1 MPERLSR
8 RKYAGLQCALI
19 CALCGFVSFAPFL
32 FRDGGFFHVW
42 SDFNVQQMP
51 FGMAMHNSLSEL
63 NIGGWTWNYGPGMS
77 TIQAF
82 SFYGLGSPFVWISML
97 LPVNLYPYLAGWIY
111 ILKYTAA
118 GVSAFYFIRRFTKKE
133 SSAIAGALMYAFSGF
148 QATNLMY
155 YHFHDVVALFP
166 LILLGLEKVLE
177 DPKDRGTLVFAVF
190 LNALNNYY
198 FLVLEATF
206 TGLYF
211 LSRSFGS
218 EKREF
223 RRIGRDLL
231 NTLFCAAWGVAMA
244 AILFLPSMLYI
255 LQSPRMDRSVSS
267 ADLFWGFRWFFFTV
281 RGLLLPGDVMADQSA
296 FYPEEFGS
304 VAAWLPMA
312 GLGLCLAYVLKNIR
326 KREGWLARMISVLLL
341 LSAFPF
347 LASGFLLATEV
358 TYRWWFMLA
367 LLAATASAR
376 VIDEE
381 QEYPVKKSLVLYGIV
396 TAVFCAAVFAWNAG
410 QRDAGLLNHPGRFL
424 AFSGIALAG
433 ILILWLLSHFRKLN
447 SRILIAMVCLFSTG
461 ATLMT
466 LNCYYNYPGD
476 GRENAI
482 NLENRENL
490 EKGIRLEVNDGQY
503 RYNLT
508 DNTVMLPGGGSGL
521 TIFSST
527 IAQGIREF
535 DLLFDYYSKNHM
547 MDKSLVRGLP
557 ELFGAAYFLTKDEE
571 DAPEPVQTLEAEGT
585 TWYVAEQAA
594 CPIGFAV
601 DHYILRD
608 ELMKI
613 PEEDRGVSL
622 LYAVVIEPEEEALL
636 SELCTGLTAE
646 GIPLKEDL
654 NATVSKNRENAV
666 QDFER
671 DSRGFR
677 CASDYSEPRYVWF
690 SVPDEGGWTAT
701 IDGEKQE
708 ILPSAG
714 MMLLKVPEGRHEIR
728 FVYVTPG
735 YTAGKY
741 ISLAAAA
748 VFIAYVILKRMK
760 GRRKPQAGN
769 PA

>member
-1 MPERLSR
+1 MLQRLSR
-8 RKYAGLQCALI
+8 RKNAGLQCAMI
-19 CALCGFVSFAPFL
+19 CALCAFVSFAPFL

-42 SDFNVQQMP
+42 SDFNVQQLP

-82 SFYGLGSPFVWISML
+82 SFYGLGSPFVWISLL
-97 LPVNLYPYLAGWIY
+97 LPVSLYPYLVGWVY
-111 ILKYTAA
+111 ILKYSVA
-118 GVSAFYFIRRFTKKE
+118 GVTAFYFVRRFTKKD

-177 DPKDRGTLVFAVF
+177 DPKDRGTMVFAVF

-198 FLVLEATF
+198 FLVLEAMF

-211 LSRSFGS
+211 LFRSFGR
-218 EKREF
+218 EKRDF
-223 RRIGRDLL
+223 RRISRDLL
-231 NTLFCAAWGVAMA
+231 NTLFCAAWGAAMA
-244 AILFLPSMLYI
+244 AILLLPSLLYI

-267 ADLFWGFRWFFFTV
+267 ADVFWDLRWLLFTV

-312 GLGLCLAYVLKNIR
+312 GLGLCLAYILGNFR
-326 KREGWLARMISVLLL
+326 KREGWLAWMIPVLLVV
-341 LSAFPF
+341 SAFPF
-347 LASGFLLATEV
+347 LSSGFLLATEV

-367 LLAATASAR
+367 LLAALASAR
-376 VIDEE
+376 VIDGEA
-381 QEYPVKKSLVLYGIV
+381 EYPVKKSLALYGLV
-396 TAVFCAAVFAWNAG
+396 TVVFCAAVFAWNAG
-410 QRDAGLLNHPGRFL
+410 QKDAGLLNHPGRFL
-424 AFSGIALAG
+424 AFGGIALAG
-433 ILILWLLSHFRKLN
+433 ILILWGLSRSGKLN
-447 SRILIAMVCLFSTG
+447 ARILIAMICLFSAGT
-461 ATLMT
+461 TFMT
-466 LNCYYNYPGD
+466 LNCYYTYPGD

-482 NLENRENL
+482 NLANRENL

-503 RYNLT
+503 RYNLV

-535 DLLFDYYSKNHM
+535 DFLFDYYSKNHM

-557 ELFGAAYFLTKDEE
+557 ELFGSAYFLTKDEE
-571 DAPEPVQTLEAEGT
+571 DAPEPVQTFEAEGT
-585 TWYVAEQAA
+585 VWYVSKQDA

-613 PEEDRGVSL
+613 PEEDRGVAL
-622 LYAVVIEPEEEALL
+622 LYAAVIDPEEETLL
-636 SELCTGLTAE
+636 SGLCTGLTAE
-646 GIPLKEDL
+646 EIPVEQELT
-654 NATVSKNRENAV
+654 AVVSKNRENAV
-666 QDFER
+666 QDFTR

-677 CASDYSEPRYVWF
+677 CVSDYPEARYVWF
-690 SVPDEGGWTAT
+690 SVPDEGGWTAR
-701 IDGEKQE
+701 IDGKKQE

-714 MMLLKVPEGRHEIR
+714 MMLLQVPEGHHEIE
-728 FVYVTPG
+728 FTYVTPG

-748 VFIAYVILKRMK
+748 AFAVYEILKRTGK
-760 GRRKPQAGN
+760 HRKA
-769 PA
+769 